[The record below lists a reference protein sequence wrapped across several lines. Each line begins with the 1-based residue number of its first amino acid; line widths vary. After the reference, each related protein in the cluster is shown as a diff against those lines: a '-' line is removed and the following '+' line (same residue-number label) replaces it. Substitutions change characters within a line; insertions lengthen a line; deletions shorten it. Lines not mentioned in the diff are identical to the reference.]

1 MLTDTVVRPK
11 YHHIKDTLLNRIKQG
26 EFLPGTQIPTE
37 EDLIKEFQ
45 VSKTTV
51 RKAISDLVYAG
62 RLNREQGRG
71 TFVIDSRIERNESAN
86 KRKDIGIVFMDIYNP
101 HHPYLAKI
109 LRGATLECNNL
120 KNNLQILAT
129 PAEDLNHKDS
139 SFLMH
144 TIVERHID
152 GLVLA
157 SRMTLEDILILKKE
171 HVPFIYVGNDVP
183 DPEVHC
189 IFSDPFISTYMAT
202 EHLIKLGH
210 KKIAIITSP
219 LNAGSALSILS
230 TFRFVHENHKLQVNN
245 ELIKQG
251 ELGRETGKR
260 IMDELLLLS
269 EKPTALIAGDDIT
282 AIGAIEAIWEAG
294 LKVPEDVAVIGGGNM
309 ESPMGILLTTV
320 DHRLEEAGKLAAQVL
335 AKLLN
340 KEYSGPPKIIMK
352 PELIIRESTIP
363 QKSQNVE
370 RR

>member
-1 MLTDTVVRPK
+1 MVTGTTLSPK
-11 YHHIKDTLLNRIKQG
+11 YHHIKDTLINRIKQG

-37 EDLIKEFQ
+37 EDLIKEFN

-62 RLNREQGRG
+62 RLSREQGRG
-71 TFVIDSRIERNESAN
+71 TFVIDSRIERSESAR

-129 PAEDLNHKDS
+129 PAGDLNHKDS

-157 SRMTLEDILILKKE
+157 SRMSLEDILILKKE
-171 HVPFIYVGNDVP
+171 HIPFVYVGNDVP
-183 DPEVHC
+183 DPDVHC
-189 IFSDPFISTYMAT
+189 IFTDPFISTYLET

-210 KKIAIITSP
+210 KRISIITSP
-219 LNAGSALSILS
+219 LNAGSGLSILS
-230 TFRFVHENHKLQVNN
+230 TFRFVQENHNLQIN
-245 ELIKQG
+245 EEFIKQG

-260 IMDELLLLS
+260 IMNELLSLS
-269 EKPTALIAGDDIT
+269 ERPTALIAGDDLT
-282 AIGAIEAIWEAG
+282 AIGAIEAIWNAD
-294 LKVPEDVAVIGGGNM
+294 LRVPEDIAVIGGGNM
-309 ESPMGILLTTV
+309 ESPVGISLTTV
-320 DHRLEEAGKLAAQVL
+320 DHSLEEAGKLAVQML
-335 AKLLN
+335 GKLLN
-340 KEYSGPPKIIMK
+340 KEYIGPSKVIMK
-352 PELIIRESTIP
+352 PELIIREST
-363 QKSQNVE
+363 E
-370 RR
+370 RKN